1 MTHKQIM
8 IIAVLF
14 IAMIMLILMTSCR
27 MTFSCVKAD
36 GDVIVEQL
44 QEAGQ
49 SGGSGDLRGNKIE
62 ADIVP

>member
-1 MTHKQIM
+1 MSYRQWM
-8 IIAVLF
+8 IVTVFAIALV
-14 IAMIMLILMTSCR
+14 MLVLMTSCR
-27 MTFSCVKAD
+27 MTFSYVSAE

-49 SGGSGDLRGNKIE
+49 SGNAGDLRGNKVE